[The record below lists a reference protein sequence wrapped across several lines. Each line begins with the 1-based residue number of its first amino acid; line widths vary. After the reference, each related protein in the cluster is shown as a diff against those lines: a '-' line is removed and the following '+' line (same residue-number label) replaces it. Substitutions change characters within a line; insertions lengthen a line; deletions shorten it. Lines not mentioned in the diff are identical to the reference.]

1 MDKDDMFKKL
11 FNAFIKANP
20 SGQKQKI
27 QHDCVSFWNSIKT
40 APDFVRLYNA
50 KKAELE
56 GTTRKRLISSFFLSK
71 NENIPSNLKSNDSS
85 CGIINSCSSTFSAV
99 PSTASCSKLTV
110 SNDKCPA
117 QKQLTEELNII
128 NADLVGLMARD
139 NMRILTAKQKEEMDT
154 KKARK
159 RQIEKDIIKKKA
171 NQERQKKFRIDKK
184 EILQKV
190 IEENPELAKKLKTK
204 ESPGCP
210 SIVSEQSDLL
220 KSILD
225 IAEFG
230 CSADERRR
238 METLRCVKTLD
249 ELHKELLNMGRHVS
263 TVPVKL
269 IRATNDLHRQHPD
282 TKFATDTVHHLCEFA
297 SFFGPANTTVISQD
311 DKCRVPIGITA
322 AKMQAPMLMHMEYRV
337 RLPDHDWVIGD
348 RHKLIPSVYAGL
360 VISEKGYGAKEAVTY
375 SGPTFISIRSGKHSS
390 SNAMSH
396 ARDFERLMK
405 LSEFGTI
412 TKTMDQNAKPIFIF
426 FVDGG
431 PDENPRYPHTIQS
444 AIGQFKKYNL
454 DAIFIA
460 TNAPG
465 RSAFNQVER
474 RMAPL
479 SRELSGVI
487 LLHDFYGSHLDINGK
502 TIDEKLEILNF
513 EHAVIAEYVCPERS
527 EIDLIDTVCIDE
539 KWKMNHIR
547 SSQYFLQILK
557 CQDRTCCT
565 EPRSPFFNFFPQR
578 FLPAPLPLVYS
589 PSISIAKSTKDV
601 GKFMSLFQNEAFANR
616 TLPYDFH
623 CPSVSSTVPTRVCID
638 CGLYCASLEML
649 KSHRKSIHNRI
660 VNTKKK
666 PKKIIKKRNEELL
679 VQLDDD
685 VEWMNRENVECIEET
700 EEDENP
706 VNNEVPIISIQTH
719 LESIWEKDC

>member
-11 FNAFIKANP
+11 FDAFIKANP

-99 PSTASCSKLTV
+99 PSTASCSK
-110 SNDKCPA
+110 SSR
-117 QKQLTEELNII
+117 LN
-128 NADLVGLMARD
+128 GTRQY
-139 NMRILTAKQKEEMDT
+139 AKQKEEMDT

-184 EILQKV
+184 EIMQKV
-190 IEENPELAKKLKTK
+190 IEKNPELAKKLKTK
-204 ESPGCP
+204 ESPGRP
-210 SIVSEQSDLL
+210 SI
-220 KSILD
+220 
-225 IAEFG
+225 
-230 CSADERRR
+230 ADERRR

-249 ELHKELLNMGRHVS
+249 ELHKELLNMGFKISRTAVYYHLLPKNYNTIDGRRHVS

-269 IRATNDLHRQHPD
+269 IRADLHRQHPD
-282 TKFATDTVHHLCEFA
+282 TKFATDTVHHLCELA

-322 AKMQAPMLMHMEYRV
+322 AKMQEPMLMHMEYRV

-360 VISEKGYGAKEAVTY
+360 VISENGYGAKEAVTY

-405 LSEFGTI
+405 LPEFDTI

-444 AIGQFKKYNL
+444 AIRQFKKYNL

-479 SRELSGVI
+479 SRELCGVI
-487 LLHDFYGSHLDINGK
+487 LPHDFYGSHLDINGK

-527 EIDLIDTVCIDE
+527 EIDLIDTACIDE

-565 EPRSPFFNFFPQR
+565 EPQSPFFNFFPQR

-589 PSISIAKSTKDV
+589 PSISIAKSTEDV

-623 CPSVSSTVPTRVCID
+623 CPSVSTNES
-638 CGLYCASLEML
+638 LYRLW
-649 KSHRKSIHNRI
+649 I
-660 VNTKKK
+660 VLCFTGNVEIS
-666 PKKIIKKRNEELL
+666 PKVNPQSYCQYQEEAEENHKKRNEELL

-685 VEWMNRENVECIEET
+685 VE
-700 EEDENP
+700 
-706 VNNEVPIISIQTH
+706 
-719 LESIWEKDC
+719 

>member
-56 GTTRKRLISSFFLSK
+56 GTARKRLISSFFLSK

-85 CGIINSCSSTFSAV
+85 CGIINSFSSTFSAV

-204 ESPGCP
+204 ESPGRP
-210 SIVSEQSDLL
+210 SIVSEQPDLL

-249 ELHKELLNMGRHVS
+249 ELHKELLNMG
-263 TVPVKL
+263 
-269 IRATNDLHRQHPD
+269 
-282 TKFATDTVHHLCEFA
+282 
-297 SFFGPANTTVISQD
+297 
-311 DKCRVPIGITA
+311 
-322 AKMQAPMLMHMEYRV
+322 
-337 RLPDHDWVIGD
+337 LPDHDWVIGD

-375 SGPTFISIRSGKHSS
+375 SGPTFISVRSEKHSS

-405 LSEFGTI
+405 LPEFDTI

-431 PDENPRYPHTIQS
+431 PDENPKYPHTIQS
-444 AIGQFKKYNL
+444 AIRQFKKYNL
-454 DAIFIA
+454 DTIFIA

-513 EHAVIAEYVCPERS
+513 EHAVPGSNMLYRA
-527 EIDLIDTVCIDE
+527 T
-539 KWKMNHIR
+539 
-547 SSQYFLQILK
+547 
-557 CQDRTCCT
+557 
-565 EPRSPFFNFFPQR
+565 SPFFNFFPQR

-589 PSISIAKSTKDV
+589 PSISIAKSTEDV

-719 LESIWEKDC
+719 LESIWEEDC

>member
-40 APDFVRLYNA
+40 APDFVRLYNT

-71 NENIPSNLKSNDSS
+71 DENIPSNLKSNDSS

-128 NADLVGLMARD
+128 NTDLVGLVARN

-184 EILQKV
+184 EILQK
-190 IEENPELAKKLKTK
+190 
-204 ESPGCP
+204 
-210 SIVSEQSDLL
+210 
-220 KSILD
+220 
-225 IAEFG
+225 
-230 CSADERRR
+230 
-238 METLRCVKTLD
+238 
-249 ELHKELLNMGRHVS
+249 
-263 TVPVKL
+263 
-269 IRATNDLHRQHPD
+269 HPD
-282 TKFATDTVHHLCEFA
+282 TKFATDTVHHLCELA

-337 RLPDHDWVIGD
+337 RLPDHNWVIGD

-375 SGPTFISIRSGKHSS
+375 SGPTLISIRSGKHSS

-405 LSEFGTI
+405 LPEFDTI

-444 AIGQFKKYNL
+444 AIRQFKKYNL

-460 TNAPG
+460 KNAPG

-487 LLHDFYGSHLDINGK
+487 LPHDFYGSHLDINGK

-513 EHAVIAEYVCPERS
+513 EHAVPGSNMLYRA
-527 EIDLIDTVCIDE
+527 
-539 KWKMNHIR
+539 
-547 SSQYFLQILK
+547 
-557 CQDRTCCT
+557 T
-565 EPRSPFFNFFPQR
+565 EPIFQLFFSTFFAST
-578 FLPAPLPLVYS
+578 FAT
-589 PSISIAKSTKDV
+589 SIHSIAKST
-601 GKFMSLFQNEAFANR
+601 
-616 TLPYDFH
+616 
-623 CPSVSSTVPTRVCID
+623 STVPTRVCID

-700 EEDENP
+700 EDENP

-719 LESIWEKDC
+719 LESIWEEDC

>member
-1 MDKDDMFKKL
+1 MDKDGMFKKL
-11 FNAFIKANP
+11 FNAFIEANS

-71 NENIPSNLKSNDSS
+71 NENIPSNLKSNDIS

-159 RQIEKDIIKKKA
+159 RQIEKDIIKKKLIKSVRR
-171 NQERQKKFRIDKK
+171 NFVLTRKKYCKK
-184 EILQKV
+184 
-190 IEENPELAKKLKTK
+190 
-204 ESPGCP
+204 
-210 SIVSEQSDLL
+210 
-220 KSILD
+220 
-225 IAEFG
+225 
-230 CSADERRR
+230 
-238 METLRCVKTLD
+238 
-249 ELHKELLNMGRHVS
+249 RHVS

-269 IRATNDLHRQHPD
+269 IRATNDLHRQHRD
-282 TKFATDTVHHLCEFA
+282 TKFATDTVHHLCELA

-360 VISEKGYGAKEAVTY
+360 VISENGYGAKEAVTY
-375 SGPTFISIRSGKHSS
+375 SGPTLISIRSGKHSS

-405 LSEFGTI
+405 LPEFDTI

-431 PDENPRYPHTIQS
+431 PDKNPRYPHTIQS
-444 AIGQFKKYNL
+444 AIRQFKKYNL

-487 LLHDFYGSHLDINGK
+487 LPHDFYGSHLDINGK

-527 EIDLIDTVCIDE
+527 EIDLIDTACIDE

-589 PSISIAKSTKDV
+589 PSISIAKSTEDV

-706 VNNEVPIISIQTH
+706 VINEVPIIFIQTH
-719 LESIWEKDC
+719 LESIWEEDC